1 MYYKDSKRWSFTFQ
15 TYAMISRMRL
25 WNETL
30 KDNSNS
36 LRLSERSML
45 ADRYVFGE
53 LMGEL
58 GNVLPIEM

>member
-1 MYYKDSKRWSFTFQ
+1 
-15 TYAMISRMRL
+15 MRL